1 MFKRKL
7 LVIIIPVLATSVLV
21 GAGFGAWYFDSSYIR
36 LEKSLGVKV
45 EDKVET
51 FGFIETS
58 LPDDTVLKID
68 QGGFFNRDNLTQK
81 ICLYSAKTEANN
93 GIISSFNV
101 NYFISKKDADGLA
114 FNNTVAQLTSTAT
127 LNNEVATYISI
138 INNAMT
144 ILESNN
150 VIFDLKP
157 TAIETIDSVAYYK
170 YTHTMEVKPSDDL
183 TSPSFIYNEGKKPT
197 TKEAHSAM
205 QNDLSGVTNAL
216 TINFSLTYKKKS

>member
-58 LPDDTVLKID
+58 LPGDTVLKID
-68 QGGFFNRDNLTQK
+68 QGGFFNRDDLTQK
-81 ICLYSAKTEANN
+81 ICVYSSSTKDNN
-93 GIISSFNV
+93 GIIISFDV
-101 NYFISKKDADGLA
+101 NYFIKKSDADGLA

-127 LNNEVATYISI
+127 LNNTVAYYISI

-144 ILESNN
+144 ISESDN
-150 VIFDLKP
+150 VIFNLKP
-157 TAIETIDSVAYYK
+157 TEIKTIDSVDYYK
-170 YTHTMEVKPSDDL
+170 YTHTMEVKPSDAE
-183 TSPSFIYNEGKKPT
+183 TSPSFIYNKGKKPT
-197 TKEAHSAM
+197 TKEDHSKM

-216 TINFSLTYKKKS
+216 TINFSLTYKKGS

>member
-68 QGGFFNRDNLTQK
+68 QGGFFNKEDLTKK
-81 ICLYSAKTEANN
+81 ICLYSASTKDNN
-93 GIISSFNV
+93 GIINSFDV
-101 NYFISKKDADGLA
+101 NYFIKSSDADGLA

-127 LNNEVATYISI
+127 LNNEVAKYISI

-157 TAIETIDSVAYYK
+157 TAIETIDSVNYYK
-170 YTHTMEVKPSDDL
+170 YTHTVEVNPSDEAN
-183 TSPSFIYNEGKKPT
+183 PAFVYKEGQKPT
-197 TKEAHSAM
+197 TKETHSAM
-205 QNDLSGVTNAL
+205 QNDLSDVTNAL
-216 TINFSLTYKKKS
+216 TINFSLTYKKGS

>member
-68 QGGFFNRDNLTQK
+68 QGGFFNRDKLTQK
-81 ICLYSAKTEANN
+81 ICLYSALTEANN
-93 GIISSFNV
+93 GIISSFDV
-101 NYFISKKDADGLA
+101 NYFIKKSDADGLA

-127 LNNEVATYISI
+127 LNNKVATYISI

-144 ILESNN
+144 ISESDN
-150 VIFDLKP
+150 VIFNLKP
-157 TAIETIDSVAYYK
+157 TAIETIDSVNYYK
-170 YTHTMEVKPSDDL
+170 YTYTMEVKPSDDL
-183 TSPSFIYNEGKKPT
+183 TSPSFIYNVGKKPT
-197 TKEAHSAM
+197 TKEDHSKM
-205 QNDLSGVTNAL
+205 QNDLSDVINAL
-216 TINFSLTYKKKS
+216 TINFSLTYKKGS

>member
-7 LVIIIPVLATSVLV
+7 LVIIIPVLATSVFV

-68 QGGFFNRDNLTQK
+68 QGGFFSKEDLTKK

-144 ILESNN
+144 ILESDN
-150 VIFDLKP
+150 VIFNLKP
-157 TAIETIDSVAYYK
+157 TAIETIGSVDYYK
-170 YTHTMEVKPSDDL
+170 YTHKMEVNPSDE
-183 TSPSFIYNEGKKPT
+183 TNPAFVYKEGMKPT
-197 TKEAHSAM
+197 TKEDHSKM
-205 QNDLSGVTNAL
+205 QNDLSDVTNAL
-216 TINFSLTYKKKS
+216 TINFSLTYKKGS

>member
-7 LVIIIPVLATSVLV
+7 LVIIIPVLATSVFV

-58 LPDDTVLKID
+58 LPGDTVLKID
-68 QGGFFNRDNLTQK
+68 QGGFFNRDDLTQK
-81 ICLYSAKTEANN
+81 ICLYSALTEANN
-93 GIISSFNV
+93 GIISSFDV

-127 LNNEVATYISI
+127 LNKKVAYYISI

-144 ILESNN
+144 ILESDN

-157 TAIETIDSVAYYK
+157 TAIETIGSVNYYK
-170 YTHTMEVKPSDDL
+170 YTHTMEVKPSDEAN
-183 TSPSFIYNEGKKPT
+183 PAFVYKVGRKPT
-197 TKEAHSAM
+197 TKEDHSKM
-205 QNDLSGVTNAL
+205 QNDLSDVTNAL
-216 TINFSLTYKKKS
+216 TINFSLTYKKGS

>member
-58 LPDDTVLKID
+58 LPGDTVLKID
-68 QGGFFNRDNLTQK
+68 QGGFFSKEDLTKK
-81 ICLYSAKTEANN
+81 ICLYSASTKDNN
-93 GIISSFNV
+93 GIISSFDV
-101 NYFISKKDADGLA
+101 NYYIKSSAAAGLA
-114 FNNTVAQLTSTAT
+114 LNNTVAQLTRTAT
-127 LNNEVATYISI
+127 LNNNVATYISI

-157 TAIETIDSVAYYK
+157 TAIETIDSVDYYK
-170 YTHTMEVKPSDDL
+170 YTHTIEVKPSDD
-183 TSPSFIYNEGKKPT
+183 TKSPSFIYNVGKKPT
-197 TKEAHSAM
+197 TKEEHSKM
-205 QNDLSGVTNAL
+205 QNDLSDVTNAL
-216 TINFSLTYKKKS
+216 TINISLTYKKGS

>member
-58 LPDDTVLKID
+58 LPKDTVLKID
-68 QGGFFNRDNLTQK
+68 QGGFFNKEDLTKK
-81 ICLYSAKTEANN
+81 ICLYSASTEANN
-93 GIISSFNV
+93 GIISSCDV

-127 LNNEVATYISI
+127 LNNNVATYISI

-150 VIFDLKP
+150 IIFNLKP
-157 TAIETIDSVAYYK
+157 TEIKTIDSVDYYK
-170 YTHTMEVKPSDDL
+170 YTHTIEVKPSDDL
-183 TSPSFIYNEGKKPT
+183 TSPSFIYNVGKKPT
-197 TKEAHSAM
+197 TKEDHSKM
-205 QNDLSGVTNAL
+205 QNDLSDVTNAL
-216 TINFSLTYKKKS
+216 TINFSLTYKKGS

>member
-58 LPDDTVLKID
+58 LPKDTVLKID
-68 QGGFFNRDNLTQK
+68 QGGFFNRDKLTQK
-81 ICLYSAKTEANN
+81 ICLYSALTEANN
-93 GIISSFNV
+93 GIISSFDV
-101 NYFISKKDADGLA
+101 NYFIKKSDADGLA

-127 LNNEVATYISI
+127 LNDNVATYISI

-144 ILESNN
+144 ISESDN

-157 TAIETIDSVAYYK
+157 TEIKTIDSVDYYK
-170 YTHTMEVKPSDDL
+170 YTYKMEVKPSDDL
-183 TSPSFIYNEGKKPT
+183 TSPSFIYNKGKKPT
-197 TKEAHSAM
+197 TKETHSAM

-216 TINFSLTYKKKS
+216 TINFSLTYKKGS

>member
-58 LPDDTVLKID
+58 LPKDTVLKID
-68 QGGFFNRDNLTQK
+68 QGGFFNRDDLTQK
-81 ICLYSAKTEANN
+81 ICLYSASTKDNN
-93 GIISSFNV
+93 GIISSFDV
-101 NYFISKKDADGLA
+101 NYYIKSSDADGLA

-127 LNNEVATYISI
+127 LNNKVAYYISI
-138 INNAMT
+138 LNNAMT

-157 TAIETIDSVAYYK
+157 TAIQTIDSVAYYK
-170 YTHTMEVKPSDDL
+170 YTHTIEVKPSDD
-183 TSPSFIYNEGKKPT
+183 TKSPSFIYNVGKKPT
-197 TKEAHSAM
+197 TKEDHSKM
-205 QNDLSGVTNAL
+205 QNDLSDVTNAL
-216 TINFSLTYKKKS
+216 TINFSLTYKKGS

>member
-7 LVIIIPVLATSVLV
+7 LVIIIPVLATGVLV

-58 LPDDTVLKID
+58 LPEDTVLKID
-68 QGGFFNRDNLTQK
+68 QGGFFNRDDLTQK
-81 ICLYSAKTEANN
+81 ICLYSALTEANN
-93 GIISSFNV
+93 GIISSFDV
-101 NYFISKKDADGLA
+101 NYFIKKSDADGLA

-127 LNNEVATYISI
+127 LNNKVATYISI

-144 ILESNN
+144 ISESNN

-157 TAIETIDSVAYYK
+157 TEIKTIDSVDYYK

-183 TSPSFIYNEGKKPT
+183 TSPSFIYNVGKKPT
-197 TKEAHSAM
+197 TKEDHSKM
-205 QNDLSGVTNAL
+205 QNDLSDVTNAL
-216 TINFSLTYKKKS
+216 TINFSLTYKKGS

>member
-68 QGGFFNRDNLTQK
+68 QGGFFNKEDLTKK
-81 ICLYSAKTEANN
+81 ICLYSASTEANN

-101 NYFISKKDADGLA
+101 NYFIKKDDANGLA

-127 LNNEVATYISI
+127 LNNKVATYISI

-157 TAIETIDSVAYYK
+157 TAIETIDSVDYYK

-183 TSPSFIYNEGKKPT
+183 TSPSFIYNVGKKPT
-197 TKEAHSAM
+197 TKEAHSKM
-205 QNDLSGVTNAL
+205 QNDLSDVTNAL
-216 TINFSLTYKKKS
+216 TINFSLTYKKGS